1 VIFGSQTVRQISLRR
16 RDVNALVDGPASG
29 SVSGVDEHQFNLN
42 FHAPYSAAPPVTAE
56 LRDEIALA
64 FGLPLGRRVEV
75 CFRGSQRAAVTGI
88 LELLS
93 TPDFPWEP
101 RQTLRLHI
109 AGLEFSSR
117 EIERWTIL

>member
-1 VIFGSQTVRQISLRR
+1 ME
-16 RDVNALVDGPASG
+16 
-29 SVSGVDEHQFNLN
+29 EHQFNLD
-42 FHAPYSAAPPVTAE
+42 FDAPYSPAPPVTSE

-93 TPDFPWEP
+93 TPDFPWNP
-101 RQTLRLHI
+101 QQRLRLHI
-109 AGLEFSSR
+109 SGLEFSSR
-117 EIERWTIL
+117 EIERWTVL